1 MILILPFGRKLNI
14 LKTNFNN
21 PSNVCAIPARAEP
34 IAAKSALTRPRM
46 VLRIDWRKAMMELKV
61 AMMALKMEETRFVRD
76 STREGMAALVFDSDS
91 S

>member
-1 MILILPFGRKLNI
+1 
-14 LKTNFNN
+14 
-21 PSNVCAIPARAEP
+21 
-34 IAAKSALTRPRM
+34 M

-76 STREGMAALVFDSDS
+76 STREGMAALVFDGDS